1 MGKKSAALAIDTS
14 TSLCSIAV
22 KLNGGKVFQKNDF
35 AHRDHLRVLH
45 PLISELLSL
54 ANLNISQLNRVI
66 VGLGPG
72 SFTGLRIGVTAGNTI
87 AQTLDIP
94 VEGVSSLAGIAK
106 SLKAKEENLIYCPVI
121 DALRNEIYAAAY
133 SYNNNLI
140 EILSPDVYQP
150 ENLINEL
157 KKLEGEIFFTG
168 DAIAKYSSF
177 FREKLV
183 NFRIAEKDFWY
194 PKAASYFEM
203 VEENPE
209 NKFIKPAFPLYLRVS
224 DAESKVGIKWQRK
237 N

>member
-22 KLNGGKVFQKNDF
+22 KLSGGKVFQKNDF

-45 PLISELLSL
+45 PLISDLFSL

-94 VEGVSSLAGIAK
+94 IEGVSSLAGIAK
-106 SLKAKEENLIYCPVI
+106 SLIAKEENLIYCPVI

-133 SYNNNLI
+133 SYNNNLV
-140 EILSPDVYQP
+140 EILAPDIYQP

-157 KKLEGEIFFTG
+157 KKLEGEIFITG

-177 FREKLV
+177 FKEKLV

-209 NKFIKPAFPLYLRVS
+209 NKFIKPTFPLYLRVS
-224 DAESKVGIKWQRK
+224 DAESKVGLKWQRK